1 MSRRNNPRLRGLVEP
16 VLFNAETKLGFLL
29 IVALL
34 IAALIVTIGG
44 VRMLPYDPI
53 KQNVGAPLAPP
64 DFQHPFGTDMLGR
77 DVFSRVAFAT
87 PNDLLVSF
95 VVVGTSL
102 LVGTVLGITAAY
114 RGGLLDEVLM
124 RSTDVIFA
132 IPALVLAM
140 SIAVILGPSVI
151 HMMYSLMIIWWPPY
165 ARLARGEALRV
176 SQYNFVEAAR
186 ASGSGTLRILRRH
199 IFPNIVTPMLAYA
212 TIDLG
217 SVVLIYAGLSYLG
230 LSVRPPIPEWGAMVS
245 AYQDYLVTA
254 PWLPLFPAIIIGIVV
269 VAFSLFGDGLRDAA
283 EAASM
288 R

>member
-1 MSRRNNPRLRGLVEP
+1 MSGIRNPRLKGLVEAL
-16 VLFNAETKLGFLL
+16 LFNAETKLGFLL
-29 IVALL
+29 IMALVV
-34 IAALIVTIGG
+34 AALIIAIGG
-44 VRMLPYDPI
+44 IRVLPFDPI
-53 KQNVGAPLAPP
+53 QQNVGAPLAPP
-64 DFQHPFGTDMLGR
+64 DLRHPFGTDMLGR

-87 PNDLLVSF
+87 PNDLLISF
-95 VVVGTSL
+95 VVVGSSL
-102 LVGTVLGITAAY
+102 VVGTALGITAAY
-114 RGGLLDEVLM
+114 RGGLLDEALM
-124 RSTDVIFA
+124 RTTDVIFA

-176 SQYNFVEAAR
+176 SQYNFVEAAK

-254 PWLPLFPAIIIGIVV
+254 PWLPLFPALIIGIVV
-269 VAFSLFGDGLRDAA
+269 VAFSLLGDGLRDAA